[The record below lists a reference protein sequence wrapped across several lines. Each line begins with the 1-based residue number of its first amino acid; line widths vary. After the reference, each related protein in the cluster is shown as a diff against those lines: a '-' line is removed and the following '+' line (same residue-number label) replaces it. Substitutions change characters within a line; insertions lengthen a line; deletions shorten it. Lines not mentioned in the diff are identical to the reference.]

1 MEYATARAAYVGHY
15 AEEDEW
21 EPDEEVR
28 GTEAALRAVGRE
40 VTFYT
45 YPGVG
50 HWFFEED
57 RPGYFDA
64 EAARLAWGR
73 TVDFMRASLGPT

>member
-1 MEYATARAAYVGHY
+1 LRSNCDDEPRILADAR
-15 AEEDEW
+15 EDEW

-28 GTEAALRAVGRE
+28 GTEAALRAAGSE

-50 HWFFEED
+50 HWYFEED
-57 RPGYFDA
+57 RRGYYDA
-64 EAARLAWGR
+64 EAARLA
-73 TVDFMRASLGPT
+73 

>member
-1 MEYATARAAYVGHY
+1 MGHY
-15 AEEDEW
+15 AQHDEW
-21 EPDEEVR
+21 EPPEEVR
-28 GTEAALRAVGRE
+28 RTEEALRAAGRE

-57 RPGYFDA
+57 RPGYYDA
-64 EAARLAWGR
+64 EAANLAWER
-73 TVDFMRASLGPT
+73 TVSFLRGRLGLP